1 MVKVSKI
8 EIEIG
13 DVQVSITPE
22 QARELYQAL
31 GELVGKKEVV
41 ERVERVIER
50 NRYPWPTV
58 YWTTPNSIG
67 DQSLKPPYTIT
78 CTSDTAKISV

>member
-13 DVQVSITPE
+13 DVQVSITLE
-22 QARELYQAL
+22 QAKELYQAL
-31 GELVGKKEVV
+31 GELVGEKIK
-41 ERVERVIER
+41 RVERVIER
-50 NRYPWPTV
+50 NPRPWPIT
-58 YWTTPNSIG
+58 YWSTG
-67 DQSLKPPYTIT
+67 DQTLKPPYKII